1 MYKWLRDFQ
10 KARAVSTPLICIT
23 TPDWSAAQSAVVD
36 LVGDETPCFSLDC
49 VRGLVGLNE
58 QGILQAD
65 LIPGNPDM
73 RDRTKDVAWTLARAL
88 SDMPE
93 AGILFLLNAHQYID
107 KLPIIQAICLMRDSF
122 KLDMRQLVMLT
133 PAITLPVE
141 LAQDV
146 MLLDEPLPDDKQLL
160 EQATAIYAQAKKNL
174 PDELDDMTA
183 DVAERCVEAAR
194 GLSMAS
200 AEQAYAFSL
209 DFEKRGMD
217 VDEIWN
223 RKKGQ
228 IQQTPGI
235 TFWQGRETYADIGG
249 LDQLK
254 WWFERLN
261 AGPLPFTCIVF
272 LDEIEKHTGGDG
284 SYQGDG
290 GVQQGM
296 KGTLLSTME
305 DEGWGGMIAVGPPG
319 TCKSYFARAT
329 GTTYGIPT
337 ICLDL
342 GATKGG
348 IVGESERRIRQAMK
362 VIKAIAGQGAFWIAT
377 SNNITTV
384 APELLRRF
392 ELGGTWFFD
401 LPTPEERGS
410 IWALNLQRFGLA
422 KSNDPD
428 NDWPDLPKDDDW
440 TGANIRDCCKKAW
453 ALDIPLKEAASQIV
467 PLARKDPHLVE
478 RLRQAANGNWLSTS
492 QPGAYTYR
500 PVEIPRPAPKVPGQ
514 RQIGMQPPLRS

>member
-1 MYKWLRDFQ
+1 MNKWLKDFK
-10 KARAVSTPLICIT
+10 KARLVSTPLIGIT
-23 TPDWSAAQSAVVD
+23 TPDWSAAQSAVVS
-36 LVGDETPCFSLDC
+36 LVGDDIPCFSVDC

-65 LIPGNPDM
+65 LIPGSPDM
-73 RDRTKDVAWTLARAL
+73 MDRTKDVAWTLSRAL
-88 SDMPE
+88 AEMPDG
-93 AGILFLLNAHQYID
+93 GILFLLNAHLYID
-107 KLPIIQAICLMRDSF
+107 KLPVIQAICLMRDVF
-122 KLDMRQLVMLT
+122 KLDMRQLVMLA
-133 PAITLPVE
+133 PALTLPAE

-160 EQATAIYAQAKKNL
+160 ELTQAIYKQAKEHL
-174 PDELDDMTA
+174 GDDLQELTDE
-183 DVAERCVEAAR
+183 VATRCVEAAR
-194 GLSMAS
+194 GLSMAG
-200 AEQAYAFSL
+200 ADQAFAFSL
-209 DFEKRGMD
+209 DLDAGRMD
-217 VDEIWN
+217 IDEIWN

-235 TFWQGRETYADIGG
+235 TFWQGSETYNDIGG
-249 LDQLK
+249 LDEIKL
-254 WWFERLN
+254 WFERLN
-261 AGPLPFTCIVF
+261 AGPHPLNCIVF
-272 LDEIEKHTGGDG
+272 IDEIEKHTGGDG

-329 GTTYGIPT
+329 GTTFGIPT

-362 VIKAIAGQGAFWIAT
+362 VIKAIAGKGAFWIAT

-401 LPTPEERGS
+401 LPTPEEQPS
-410 IWALNLQRFGLA
+410 IWTLNLERFGLPTDS
-422 KSNDPD
+422 K
-428 NDWPDLPKDDDW
+428 LPPHDEW

-453 ALDIPLKEAASQIV
+453 ALGIPLVEAANQIV
-467 PLARKDPHLVE
+467 PISRKDPELVD
-478 RLRQAANGNWLSTS
+478 RLRRAASNNWLSTS
-492 QPGAYTYR
+492 HAGTYTYR
-500 PVEIPRPAPKVPGQ
+500 NIEAPRPAPKVTGQ
-514 RQIGMQPPLRS
+514 RRIGLRS